1 MTENKHDADLHK
13 EELYELIGLA
23 QSGDNYAKEAI
34 ISQNIGLVKNIV
46 SKFMNSGY
54 EWDDLLQI
62 GSIGLLKAIER
73 FDASY
78 NVMFS
83 TYAVPLILGEIKRFI
98 RDDGKIKL
106 TRSAKYGIKKLRN
119 AQDSFYNKCGRSP
132 KISELSNEMGMCD
145 EEIMFL
151 MEADNVVSSIESID
165 DPGNAEVYNRQMHV
179 YEEEKNI
186 NFITLKNLIGK
197 LKDKER
203 QIVVLRYFK
212 DMTQQE
218 VADMLGISQ
227 VQVSRIEKKLLE
239 RLKYELAEEK
249 SV

>member
-1 MTENKHDADLHK
+1 MSESIYGTDLHK
-13 EELYELIGLA
+13 EKIYDLICLA
-23 QSGDNYAKEAI
+23 QSGDDHAKETI

-73 FDASY
+73 FDPSY

-106 TRSAKYGIKKLRN
+106 TRTTKYGIKKLRN
-119 AQDSFYNKCGRSP
+119 AQDSFYNSCGRSP
-132 KISELSNEMGMCD
+132 KISELSNELGMD
-145 EEIMFL
+145 YEEIMFL
-151 MEADNVVSSIESID
+151 MEADNVVNSIESID
-165 DPGNAEVYNRQMHV
+165 DPDNNEVYNKQMHV
-179 YEEEKNI
+179 SEEEKNI
-186 NFITLKNLIGK
+186 NLITLKNLIGK

-218 VADMLGISQ
+218 IADLLGISQ
-227 VQVSRIEKKLLE
+227 VQVSRIEKRLLD
-239 RLKYELAEEK
+239 RLKNELATEK
-249 SV
+249 